1 MNARR
6 DDGVPA
12 AQGGVPGGTPSP
24 ERLAGA
30 GRCVA
35 RVRKS
40 DVAVMVQ
47 IDEATSQLLGW
58 RPDDMVG
65 RTSLEFIHPDD
76 QQLAVENWM
85 QMLSSHGPGS
95 AVRLRHMHSDGSWVW
110 VELTN
115 HNLLDDPAAN
125 YILAEMVDVSEE
137 MSTLAPASLHKQA
150 PTADPALLPRRLHDA
165 IRGREQLLH
174 RLAEALPLGVLQVD
188 AEGRVVYT
196 NHRLHSILGKAR
208 TATAARQLSMVL
220 NEDKGRLDEAFEAVL
235 RGGLDSDIEVRL
247 GTSDAHG
254 TKDVRQCTMSLRSLT
269 AESGAVTGAIVCV
282 ADITDSVRIR
292 EELRIRATFDD
303 VTGCHNR
310 ASTMEALEGALGA
323 SAEEAAPAVIF
334 VDLVRFKEVNDRLG
348 HAAGDELLAIVA
360 KRLLGA
366 VRAEDLVGRIGGD
379 EFLVVCPR
387 ITSATQAMQLAT
399 RVAGALRRR
408 VRLKATSV
416 PCQASIGV
424 AWAAGPNAD
433 ADALVSHA
441 DEAMYEAKRIGSGHP
456 ILFGVPAVEGTTA
469 AST

>member
-1 MNARR
+1 
-6 DDGVPA
+6 
-12 AQGGVPGGTPSP
+12 
-24 ERLAGA
+24 
-30 GRCVA
+30 VA

-40 DVAVMVQ
+40 DVAVLVE
-47 IDEATSQLLGW
+47 IDAATSQLLGW
-58 RPDDMVG
+58 GAGDMVG

-76 QQLAVENWM
+76 QQLAVDNWM

-95 AVRLRHMHSDGSWVW
+95 AVRLRHRHSDGSWVW
-110 VELTN
+110 VEMTN

-125 YILAEMVDVSEE
+125 CILAEMVDISDE
-137 MSTLAPASLHKQA
+137 MFTLAPTPDHDQV
-150 PTADPALLPRRLHDA
+150 PVPDPAQQPRRLHDA
-165 IRGREQLLH
+165 IRAREQLLH

-196 NHRLHSILGKAR
+196 NHRLHGILGKAR

-220 NEDKGRLDEAFEAVL
+220 GEDKARLDEAFEAVL

-310 ASTMEALEGALGA
+310 ASTMEALEGALA
-323 SAEEAAPAVIF
+323 ATSDEAAPAVIF

-348 HAAGDELLAIVA
+348 HAAGDELLGIVA
-360 KRLLGA
+360 RRLRAA

-387 ITSATQAMQLAT
+387 MTSATQAMQLAT
-399 RVAGALRRR
+399 RVADALRRR

-424 AWAAGPNAD
+424 AWATGPATD

-456 ILFGVPAVEGTTA
+456 VLFGLPGA
-469 AST
+469 AGGAATG